1 MQASSPGLRLDERH
15 DRRVTDALPTTEHGL
30 VLARDLRT
38 AGREAELYA
47 AVRAGTLERVRRGAY
62 RAADP
67 SESSMPASKVAAL
80 RYRAAVHAAAQTL
93 ARPVFTSHSAAAL
106 AGLPIVGPWPSH
118 VVVMSRDGM
127 GSRRPGVVSVAR
139 PAVLEVGVTDGC
151 TTTSLEYTLIQLARQ
166 APLAAALVATDAALH
181 APRHADAGPPLT
193 TLDALRAEHERLGRY
208 PGCLRVD
215 AVLARAVTDAESPL
229 ETMSR
234 LVIEEFGFPVPLLQH
249 LIRLPGFGRSAEL
262 DFFWPE
268 YEVAAEADGDGKY
281 LGSGDVT
288 ATAKSVL
295 REKQREDAIRRV
307 VRGFARW
314 DWKEMW
320 SKEPLRARLIAA
332 GLPVVRTP
340 VRLITLK

>member
-1 MQASSPGLRLDERH
+1 M
-15 DRRVTDALPTTEHGL
+15 TEHGL
-30 VLARDLRT
+30 VLARDLRA

-47 AVRAGTLERVRRGAY
+47 AVRAGSLERVRRGAY
-62 RAADP
+62 RVP
-67 SESSMPASKVAAL
+67 NPEESSMPASKIAAL
-80 RYRAAVHAAAQTL
+80 RYRASVHAAAQAL
-93 ARPVFTSHSAAAL
+93 ARPVFTGHSAAVL

-118 VVVMSRDGM
+118 VVVMSRDGS

-139 PAVLEVGVTDGC
+139 PAVLEAGVTDGC
-151 TTTSLEYTLIQLARQ
+151 ATTSIEFTLIQLAKH

-181 APRHADAGPPLT
+181 VPRRADGAAPLT
-193 TLDALRAEHERLGRY
+193 TLEALRAEHERLGRY
-208 PGCLRVD
+208 PGCLRVE
-215 AVLARAVTDAESPL
+215 AVLARTVTDSESPL

-234 LVIEEFGFPVPLLQH
+234 LVIEEFGFPFPALQH
-249 LIRLPGFGRSAEL
+249 RMWLSALGRYADL

-281 LGSGDVT
+281 LGAGDVA
-288 ATAKSVL
+288 ATAKTVV
-295 REKQREDAIRRV
+295 REKQREDAIREV

-314 DWKEMW
+314 HWKEMW
-320 SKEPLRARLIAA
+320 SKDPIRTRLITC

>member
-1 MQASSPGLRLDERH
+1 M
-15 DRRVTDALPTTEHGL
+15 TDALPLTQHGL
-30 VLARDLRT
+30 VLARDLRA

-47 AVRAGTLERVRRGAY
+47 AVRSGALERVRRGAY
-62 RAADP
+62 RVPDPAETSIGATQLAAI
-67 SESSMPASKVAAL
+67 
-80 RYRAAVHAAAQTL
+80 RYRASVHAAAQSL
-93 ARPVFTSHSAAAL
+93 ARPVFTGHSAASL

-118 VVVMSRDGM
+118 VVVMSRDGV

-139 PAVLEVGVTDGC
+139 PAQFDVGLTDGC
-151 TTTSLEYTLIQLARQ
+151 ATTSIEFTLIQLAKH

-181 APRHADAGPPLT
+181 VPRRADAGGPLT

-234 LVIEEFGFPVPLLQH
+234 LVIEELGFPIPVLQH
-249 LIRLPGFGRSAEL
+249 RMWLPGLGRHADL

-268 YEVAAEADGDGKY
+268 YGVAAEADGDGKY
-281 LGSGDVT
+281 LGRADAADT
-288 ATAKSVL
+288 ARTVV
-295 REKQREDAIRRV
+295 REKQREDAIRRA

-320 SKEPLRARLIAA
+320 AKDPIRTRLGSA

-340 VRLITLK
+340 LRLITLK